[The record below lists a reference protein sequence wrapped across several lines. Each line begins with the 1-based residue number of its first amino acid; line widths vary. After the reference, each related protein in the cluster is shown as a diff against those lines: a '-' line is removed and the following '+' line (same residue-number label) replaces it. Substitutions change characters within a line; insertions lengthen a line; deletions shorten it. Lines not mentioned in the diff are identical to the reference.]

1 MLIFW
6 WLVRFLEEPILLQ
19 AWWTTVGKNSFQFL
33 YSGESQCLFFC
44 GNRWVDENISPE
56 RTKGIDDDNE
66 TGIDESTKKKTSSA
80 KDGVKKEAYLKQSD
94 QLKREKQKKSALV
107 KKNDANENQKVGT
120 SNRNTTSKPVTK
132 AEPDQQSVAPEPFDI
147 TSNKMTSKTSL
158 IPVKTDRK
166 PMYFSNKQPPVPD
179 VPPKQPNSKYS
190 KIGSSLEGYFRSEP
204 MNRHVSKVQMSVH
217 QVLLLDP
224 SNLFQRFAP
233 SQVRVFKN
241 GKCTNF

>member
-1 MLIFW
+1 M
-6 WLVRFLEEPILLQ
+6 
-19 AWWTTVGKNSFQFL
+19 
-33 YSGESQCLFFC
+33 
-44 GNRWVDENISPE
+44 
-56 RTKGIDDDNE
+56 
-66 TGIDESTKKKTSSA
+66 
-80 KDGVKKEAYLKQSD
+80 KQSV

-132 AEPDQQSVAPEPFDI
+132 AEPDQPSVASEPIDT
-147 TSNKMTSKTSL
+147 TSNKMTSKTGL

-217 QVLLLDP
+217 QVLLLGP